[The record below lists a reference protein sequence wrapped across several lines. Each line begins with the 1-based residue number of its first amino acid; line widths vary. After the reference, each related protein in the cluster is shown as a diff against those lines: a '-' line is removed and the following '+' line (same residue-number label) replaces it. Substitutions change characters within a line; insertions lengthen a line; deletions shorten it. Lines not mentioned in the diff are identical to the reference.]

1 MPLKHFWEHTLGS
14 GHATLALRAASCR
27 RRSLQADKTVFHYH
41 ANVTPAAEYNHWDE
55 LIDKLAAHLVERY
68 SASDLR
74 DWFFEVWNDHPG
86 FRLKCGAYWKCRPQ
100 RRVIIAPS

>member
-1 MPLKHFWEHTLGS
+1 MSPRPPSTS
-14 GHATLALRAASCR
+14 
-27 RRSLQADKTVFHYH
+27 
-41 ANVTPAAEYNHWDE
+41 PAEYDHWDE

-100 RRVIIAPS
+100 RRVIIAHSLNTTTGTGSSS